1 MKRHQCLISA
11 LKEYAIML
19 DVCKRGGTDSQTQV
33 QVDEIKA
40 KMKHAD
46 AEFRMLTQLCQI
58 EVTGRLVVN
67 GMNIPD

>member
-1 MKRHQCLISA
+1 MKRHQCLIAA

-40 KMKHAD
+40 KMKQTD

-67 GMNIPD
+67 GMSIPD